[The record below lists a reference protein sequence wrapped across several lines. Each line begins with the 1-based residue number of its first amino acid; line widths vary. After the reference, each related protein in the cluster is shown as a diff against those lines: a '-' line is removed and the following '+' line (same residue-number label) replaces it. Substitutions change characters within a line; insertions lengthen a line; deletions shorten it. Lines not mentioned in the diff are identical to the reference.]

1 MVILLSVRGGTDRV
15 KWLNKLWRILEEGH
29 AKMTYT
35 DLYSKGAMTQEDYL
49 KLIQKIEE
57 DEDE

>member
-1 MVILLSVRGGTDRV
+1 M
-15 KWLNKLWRILEEGH
+15 KWLNKLWRILVEGH

-57 DEDE
+57 DEDG